1 MRKFGAI
8 SLIMI
13 GIGLILVGVY
23 PIIEMNQNLNSS
35 ADEWEQ
41 LVEDANKEPDNES
54 NEELNTESNE
64 TSDETEEEVLLD
76 NTLVGM
82 MTGSMFET
90 KLPIRIGITNP
101 ILDQGV
107 GLDAD
112 GAMLG
117 EVGNTVLYGHREQI
131 FWGLKDVQLGDEINV
146 QTHHEDLVYEI
157 VEIEIVDPTDPFI
170 YRQEDESVLTLVTCY
185 PFIYMGP
192 ITDRYVVKAV
202 KK

>member
-1 MRKFGAI
+1 M
-8 SLIMI
+8 
-13 GIGLILVGVY
+13 
-23 PIIEMNQNLNSS
+23 
-35 ADEWEQ
+35 
-41 LVEDANKEPDNES
+41 
-54 NEELNTESNE
+54 
-64 TSDETEEEVLLD
+64 
-76 NTLVGM
+76 
-82 MTGSMFET
+82 
-90 KLPIRIGITNP
+90 
-101 ILDQGV
+101 